1 MGAERPEV
9 LVKCKW
15 KKVEFLN
22 TSKFYQHFNYLFI
35 YPSPSDQNY
44 WSPPV
49 SAPIFTVWVTLGP
62 GSLLARLVWGP
73 RLLPAQPPGQSGPGD
88 QLSGGPGRAEAAA
101 GWPGRCWAAGEKQRL
116 SWPGGRGPSL
126 NVEWSQSGVW
136 TETGTRHSQDHTL
149 NTLGLISE
157 HWSHIIQTPRR
168 ISNRLRP
175 SEKVTLG

>member
-73 RLLPAQPPGQSGPGD
+73 RLLPATRAVRARRSAERRPGPG
-88 QLSGGPGRAEAAA
+88 GGGTA
-101 GWPGRCWAAGEKQRL
+101 GWPGPVLG
-116 SWPGGRGPSL
+116 GGR
-126 NVEWSQSGVW
+126 ETK
-136 TETGTRHSQDHTL
+136 TELAGRARA
-149 NTLGLISE
+149 IPE
-157 HWSHIIQTPRR
+157 C
-168 ISNRLRP
+168 
-175 SEKVTLG
+175 